1 MLDNKANQFF
11 KPILERLSFFLL
23 KFNFLPNQLTFLGL
37 IVGLL
42 CFLFLAAGLV
52 YLAFIFFILN
62 RIIDGIDGTMARLT
76 KTTDLGGYYD
86 IIFDFFIYALIPFGF
101 ILFDEKNYLSMS
113 LLLMSFMGTCS
124 TFLTTALVFEK
135 KKIKAKTIS
144 KKSFYYSNG
153 LVEGTETIILFSLM
167 FLFNHIASLIAWIFA
182 ILCIFTSIIR
192 VINVRKILISTN

>member
-1 MLDNKANQFF
+1 
-11 KPILERLSFFLL
+11 
-23 KFNFLPNQLTFLGL
+23 
-37 IVGLL
+37 
-42 CFLFLAAGLV
+42 
-52 YLAFIFFILN
+52 
-62 RIIDGIDGTMARLT
+62 
-76 KTTDLGGYYD
+76 
-86 IIFDFFIYALIPFGF
+86 
-101 ILFDEKNYLSMS
+101 MS
-113 LLLMSFMGTCS
+113 LLLMSFMETCS